1 MVAIG
6 IVFLYN
12 RKEGSPEEVSKRFS
26 KHFSDITENLVKEDL
41 LNLVELKEIIDTK
54 SIYWGGIKK
63 GFNNILNDN
72 EAIGHFAWNLFKDFT
87 KKEASED
94 VEVLIYDGLKASW
107 GFTILVCVLYQ

>member
-1 MVAIG
+1 MVAVG

-12 RKEGSPEEVSKRFS
+12 RKEGSPEEVSKKFS

-41 LNLVELKEIIDTK
+41 LNLVELKEIMDTK
-54 SIYWGGIKK
+54 PIYWGGIKK
-63 GFNNILNDN
+63 DFNKMLNDN
-72 EAIGHFAWNLFKDFT
+72 EAIGAFAWNLFKGFT

-94 VEVLIYDGLKASW
+94 VEVLIYDGLKAPW